1 MKKFTIEVSHAS
13 GPQLSTIA
21 LELKIMSNGW
31 AKHGP
36 QILINRQQKQF
47 TIDVSHA
54 SPAQLQTIGLEL
66 KIMSNAWEKFGPRIF
81 INGHKLQAPSLREP
95 RHKPQAASHKRHSM
109 NTFQ

>member
-13 GPQLSTIA
+13 PAQLSTIA

-36 QILINRQQKQF
+36 RIL
-47 TIDVSHA
+47 
-54 SPAQLQTIGLEL
+54 
-66 KIMSNAWEKFGPRIF
+66 

-95 RHKPQAASHKRHSM
+95 SNKPQAPSRKRHNM
-109 NTFQ
+109 AMFR

>member
-21 LELKIMSNGW
+21 LDLKIMSNGW

-36 QILINRQQKQF
+36 
-47 TIDVSHA
+47 
-54 SPAQLQTIGLEL
+54 
-66 KIMSNAWEKFGPRIF
+66 RIV
-81 INGHKLQAPSLREP
+81 INGSKLQAPSLHEP
-95 RHKPQAASHKRHSM
+95 RTKRQATSTKHNM